1 MPTEPTQVW
10 MNNSVEQ
17 MALLYR
23 GDGSGSL
30 TLGRHHLQA
39 DVPVRPAS
47 LEEPLALS
55 RIAVRISTGSL
66 SIIRAGNSKIEI
78 EGKNGSHVELSADHA
93 VSLEDAD
100 AIWFPF
106 RPALRWQVVWGQ
118 GAVSLQLVERPLPI
132 THVLPVEVGD
142 FDEWRTR
149 WGANWCA
156 RDAAG
161 WHVDE
166 LVAAGEISPR
176 VASLIA
182 HVYRA

>member
-1 MPTEPTQVW
+1 MPPTEIW
-10 MNNSVEQ
+10 MNNNIEQ

-23 GDGSGSL
+23 GDGSGSY
-30 TLGRHHLQA
+30 TLGRHRDA
-39 DVPVRPAS
+39 DVPVRPAGMEGH
-47 LEEPLALS
+47 LFLS
-55 RIAVRISTGSL
+55 RIAAMISTRDL

-78 EGKNGSHVELSADHA
+78 EGKNGSRVELPCDRSTP
-93 VSLEDAD
+93 LEDVD
-100 AIWFPF
+100 ALWFPF
-106 RPALRWQVVWGQ
+106 RSTLRWRVLWGQ
-118 GAVSLQLVERPLPI
+118 GAISLSLIEWPLPI

-166 LVAAGEISPR
+166 LVATGEISPR
-176 VASLIA
+176 VAALIE
-182 HVYRA
+182 HVYRK

>member
-1 MPTEPTQVW
+1 MPPTNVW
-10 MNNSVEQ
+10 MSNDIENLS
-17 MALLYR
+17 LLYQ
-23 GDGSGSL
+23 GDGSGSY
-30 TLGRHHLQA
+30 TLGRHCLA

-47 LEEPLALS
+47 LKDCLGLNRVA
-55 RIAVRISTGSL
+55 ARISTAPL
-66 SIIRAGNSKIEI
+66 SIIRAGSSKIEI
-78 EGKNGSHVELSADHA
+78 EGKDGRRVQLSGDHA
-93 VSLEDAD
+93 FSLQDAE

-118 GAVSLQLVERPLPI
+118 GAVSLQLIEQPLSI
-132 THVLPVEVGD
+132 THVIPTGVD

-149 WGANWCA
+149 WGAHWCA

-166 LVAAGEISPR
+166 LVRRGEISPR

-182 HVYRA
+182 HVYAP